1 MMQIF
6 QIHWKLRKGQ
16 GPEWVDK
23 VTEVALDDL
32 PPETT
37 YEEAKSMAISYFK
50 LERNH
55 KCTTT
60 EREYIITD
68 VCGG

>member
-1 MMQIF
+1 MEYIF
-6 QIHWKLRKGQ
+6 QIHWKLRKGL

-23 VTEVALDDL
+23 VTEVGLDDL

-37 YEEAKSMAISYFK
+37 YEEAKEMAINDFK
-50 LERNH
+50 LERYH
-55 KCTTT
+55 RGST
-60 EREYIITD
+60 EREYTITD

>member
-1 MMQIF
+1 MEFIF
-6 QIHWKLRKGQ
+6 NIHWKLRKGL
-16 GPEWVDK
+16 GPEWIDK
-23 VTEVALDDL
+23 VSNIGMDDL

-37 YEEAKSMAISYFK
+37 VEEAKQMAICEFK
-50 LERNH
+50 SERYRNG
-55 KCTTT
+55 TS

>member
-1 MMQIF
+1 MEFIF
-6 QIHWKLRKGQ
+6 NIHWKLRKGL

-23 VTEVALDDL
+23 VSDIGLDDL

-37 YEEAKSMAISYFK
+37 VEEARQMAISEFK
-50 LERNH
+50 SERYRNGTGD
-55 KCTTT
+55 K
-60 EREYIITD
+60 EYIITD

>member
-1 MMQIF
+1 MEF
-6 QIHWKLRKGQ
+6 VFNIHWKLRKGL
-16 GPEWVDK
+16 GPEWVDN
-23 VTEVALDDL
+23 VSNIGLDDL

-37 YEEAKSMAISYFK
+37 VEEARQMAISEFK
-50 LERNH
+50 SERYRNG
-55 KCTTT
+55 TG

>member
-1 MMQIF
+1 MEYIF
-6 QIHWKLRKGQ
+6 QIHWKLRKGL

-23 VTEVALDDL
+23 VSEIGLDDL

-37 YEEAKSMAISYFK
+37 YAEAKEMAISDFK
-50 LERNH
+50 SERYN
-55 KCTTT
+55 KGTS

-68 VCGG
+68 VCNG